1 MPCLQMKQVTLS
13 WIYGRVIFRYVQWWL
28 GKKKVSTVVSSIIRT
43 EEMNEYLSS
52 ILLVME
58 EETQEGSASST
69 LTIRSF
75 QCVEKVDLYLQYKK
89 CFRKILQAMGTLVV
103 QCDRCGYSMRTVDC
117 PIHHYALVVIKV
129 TYGSLV
135 YITVHN
141 DVLEKLVPDC
151 KNLCDSKVEEM
162 LLLMENIT
170 ITYDSDTCIVQ
181 G

>member
-1 MPCLQMKQVTLS
+1 M
-13 WIYGRVIFRYVQWWL
+13 
-28 GKKKVSTVVSSIIRT
+28 
-43 EEMNEYLSS
+43 SS

-58 EETQEGSASST
+58 EEIQEGSASST

-75 QCVEKVDLYLQYKK
+75 QCFEKVDLYLQYKK

-117 PIHHYALVVIKV
+117 PIHHYALVVMKV
-129 TYGSLV
+129 TYGSPV
-135 YITVHN
+135 YITVLN

>member
-58 EETQEGSASST
+58 EEIQEGSASST

-75 QCVEKVDLYLQYKK
+75 DLYLQYKK

-117 PIHHYALVVIKV
+117 PIHHYALVVMKV
-129 TYGSLV
+129 TYGSPV
-135 YITVHN
+135 YITVLN
-141 DVLEKLVPDC
+141 DVLEKLVPDF